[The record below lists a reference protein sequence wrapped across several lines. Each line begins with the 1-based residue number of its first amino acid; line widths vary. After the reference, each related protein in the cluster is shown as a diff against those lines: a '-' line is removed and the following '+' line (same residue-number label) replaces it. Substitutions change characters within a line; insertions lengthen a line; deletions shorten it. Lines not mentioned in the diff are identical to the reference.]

1 MWKYT
6 LRTLTI
12 GGSICV
18 RLTSCLTGLDKTEQV
33 KLFLFNISKAAES
46 KQNKQEVSCTEIL
59 PPLWFTFLLSST
71 YSLQRRH
78 FLTRAEHWPQTV
90 MWPQG
95 RKRIS
100 RFWSEQ
106 TMHSSKHFSSSL
118 MPPTPSDDSGTCDI
132 KFWAWLQSGK
142 RQLVLFC

>member
-59 PPLWFTFLLSST
+59 PPYGK
-71 YSLQRRH
+71 YSLIYLSPVIDVFFAEEALLDSCWALAADGNVAAGQEKDIP
-78 FLTRAEHWPQTV
+78 FLIGADDALVQTLFV
-90 MWPQG
+90 VVDAADAV
-95 RKRIS
+95 R
-100 RFWSEQ
+100 
-106 TMHSSKHFSSSL
+106 
-118 MPPTPSDDSGTCDI
+118 
-132 KFWAWLQSGK
+132 WLGH
-142 RQLVLFC
+142 VWH